1 MWKRSF
7 FSLCLFPLLWGC
19 SMSATPD
26 PAELIKRY
34 KENPHPRQG
43 YRVTLAIADAPGP
56 FASLEAYATYEIQ
69 GEACLLPRDNNFNG
83 DQLAPKR
90 RSLPV
95 QFTKVSETEYVATVY
110 TDRMLD
116 ADYYGRGV
124 CHWEPTGTHVRL
136 KATGADG
143 ETEFVA
149 GLSGEELVSQ
159 GKVRTYFRRGIYPKN
174 TGVSIPHFKD
184 FGQTDR
190 TKMDKGLKD
199 SDLFTLSLTSR
210 KIES

>member
-7 FSLCLFPLLWGC
+7 ISLCLFPLLWGC
-19 SMSATPD
+19 SMNTAPD

-34 KENPHPRQG
+34 RENPHPQQA

-69 GEACLLPRDNNFNG
+69 GETCLLPSDNNFEG
-83 DQLAPKR
+83 AQLTPKR

-95 QFTKVSETEYVATVY
+95 DFEKVSDTEYVATVY
-110 TDRMLD
+110 ADRMLD

-124 CHWEPTGTHVRL
+124 CHWQSTGTHVRL

-149 GLSGEELVSQ
+149 GLSGGELTSQ
-159 GKVRTYFRRGIYPKN
+159 VRRQFFFLGRNYPSTEIRN
-174 TGVSIPHFKD
+174 YPD
-184 FGQTDR
+184 FGAGRAEEYRPELQHDVFV
-190 TKMDKGLKD
+190 L
-199 SDLFTLSLTSR
+199 TLVSR
-210 KIES
+210 KIVP

>member
-7 FSLCLFPLLWGC
+7 FSLCLLPLLWGC
-19 SMSATPD
+19 SMNTTPD

-34 KENPHPRQG
+34 KENPQPRQG

-56 FASLEAYATYEIQ
+56 FAAVEAYATYEIQ

-124 CHWEPTGTHVRL
+124 CHWQSTGTHVRL

-143 ETEFVA
+143 ETEFIA
-149 GLSGEELVSQ
+149 GLSGGDLIFQ
-159 GKVRTYFRRGIYPKN
+159 ARRQLFFLKRNYPTTEVKN
-174 TGVSIPHFKD
+174 YPD
-184 FGQTDR
+184 FGAERAEEYRPELQRDI
-190 TKMDKGLKD
+190 
-199 SDLFTLSLTSR
+199 FTLTVSSR